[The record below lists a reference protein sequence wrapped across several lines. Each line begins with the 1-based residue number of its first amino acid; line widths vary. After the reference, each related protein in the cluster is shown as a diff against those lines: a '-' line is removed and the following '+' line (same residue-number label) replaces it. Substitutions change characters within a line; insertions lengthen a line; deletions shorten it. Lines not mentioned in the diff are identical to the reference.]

1 MVPDASPVEDR
12 EAGVDRDAVVAR
24 LMTLPLWGPM
34 GIACGLRAGLRCEYC
49 DRDLLSSLDD
59 YKAWTQDHIVPQ
71 RFGGADT
78 FENMAVACHPRNS
91 AYRKAWDPRSVAGAT
106 ASRAEL
112 VTATRRLIAEKRAAE
127 QAVLTEVREVT
138 GWSLAGSLEPSP
150 SPAPGSAEASP

>member
-1 MVPDASPVEDR
+1 MVPDANPVEDR
-12 EAGVDRDAVVAR
+12 EADVDRDGVVAR

-34 GIACGLRAGLRCEYC
+34 GIACGLRAGFRCEYC

-59 YKAWTQDHIVPQ
+59 YKAWAQDHIQ
-71 RFGGADT
+71 RLGSADT
-78 FENMAVACHPRNS
+78 FENMAVACHPCHS
-91 AYRKAWDPRSVAGAT
+91 AYKKAWDPRYVAGPT

-112 VTATRRLIAEKRAAE
+112 VTATRKLIAEKRAAE

-150 SPAPGSAEASP
+150 SPAPGSTEASP